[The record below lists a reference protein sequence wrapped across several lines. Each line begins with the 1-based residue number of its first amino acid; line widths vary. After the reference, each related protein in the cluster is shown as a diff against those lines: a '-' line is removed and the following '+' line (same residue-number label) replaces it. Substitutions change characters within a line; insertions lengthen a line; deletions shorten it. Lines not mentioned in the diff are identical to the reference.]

1 MLLPSIFTSK
11 GLMND
16 NLFDDWMDFNDP
28 FRSGV
33 SLLKEMGGGI
43 TYDMKTD
50 IKETDNGYEL
60 TMNLAGVDKND
71 IEASVDNGYLNIKV
85 SHAENKEDKNEK
97 YLRRE
102 RYVGAMSRS
111 FYVGDSITEQDI
123 KAKFE
128 NGVLTLDI
136 PKLQK
141 EEKEEPKKLVTIQ

>member
-1 MLLPSIFTSK
+1 MLLPSIFSSK

-43 TYDMKTD
+43 TCDMKTD

-85 SHAENKEDKNEK
+85 AHTENKEDKNDK

-141 EEKEEPKKLVTIQ
+141 EEKEETKKLVTIQ